1 MRLVTARNRVTADLS
16 HVYFYSASA
25 LKKSQLNRHVI
36 PLLFHTNRSAT
47 YCEKP
52 PNRGFGRTTHDA
64 TGRKNAHSEKSNSK
78 LSMIVQDSNLQLPHL
93 IKCFQNV
100 TSSVPPVHSIVL
112 HPTTLSFHVLCS
124 SFYINE
130 T

>member
-1 MRLVTARNRVTADLS
+1 MRQVTARNGVTADMS

-25 LKKSQLNRHVI
+25 LKKSQLNRHVV
-36 PLLFHTNRSAT
+36 PLLFHTNRSDT

-52 PNRGFGRTTHDA
+52 NRGFGKTTHDA

-78 LSMIVQDSNLQLPHL
+78 LSMTVQDTNLQLPHL

-100 TSSVPPVHSIVL
+100 TSSVPPVHSIFL
-112 HPTTLSFHVLCS
+112 HTIILSFHILCS
-124 SFYINE
+124 SFYIVE
-130 T
+130 I